1 MSQSTKEEAPSV
13 QAGGFYKY
21 TFNSYDFSAKS
32 TRLAAQYRRILSELL
47 SGPKNTIQL
56 RRAGIMQP
64 AARIKELREN
74 HGIDVNRI
82 ELVSVFDAEG
92 FEHRRVAVYA
102 LGDCANGGRP

>member
-1 MSQSTKEEAPSV
+1 MSVKPKRKAPDLQV
-13 QAGGFYKY
+13 GGFQKDTIY
-21 TFNSYDFSAKS
+21 TYDFSAKS
-32 TRLAAQYRRILSELL
+32 TRLAAQYRRTLSELL

-64 AARIKELREN
+64 ASRIKEMREN

-82 ELVSVFDAEG
+82 ELISVFDAEG

-102 LGDCANGGRP
+102 VGDCTKEGRP